1 VECNTLVI
9 YELDYKMIV
18 DRYTDTILDDYG
30 GYETLMQT
38 KLSTDQSFVLERDEV
53 IKDSALKE
61 RVKLTQ
67 N

>member
-1 VECNTLVI
+1 
-9 YELDYKMIV
+9 MIV